1 MSDITISYTEP
12 TSEAEYQAAM
22 QSLIAEISR
31 MNAEMHQ
38 EQDRIVR
45 LKIETEALRGE
56 TQRLRT
62 ETRAALARMGEPV

>member
-1 MSDITISYTEP
+1 MSDVTVRYSEP

-31 MNAEMHQ
+31 MNAQMQ
-38 EQDRIVR
+38 EEQHRILR
-45 LKIETEALRGE
+45 LKIETEALRSE
-56 TQRLRT
+56 TQHLRV